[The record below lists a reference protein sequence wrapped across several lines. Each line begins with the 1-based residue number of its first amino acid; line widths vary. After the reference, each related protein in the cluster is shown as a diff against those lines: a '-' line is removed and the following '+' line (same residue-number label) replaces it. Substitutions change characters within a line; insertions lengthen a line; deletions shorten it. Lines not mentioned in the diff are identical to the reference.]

1 MSNSLRISLVTLFLQ
16 VKHKIVTMVYHE
28 EYKLMEKIKIGF
40 KFITSLIPNSI
51 QYWKSVANGTD
62 RPKDDGVRYYLRIL
76 DENQRIISDKQYST
90 MKEIVEYVYYHVIPL
105 NGMKYYLVK
114 KDPKKNKEYT
124 LTLKPGNNIKKML
137 QFS

>member
-1 MSNSLRISLVTLFLQ
+1 
-16 VKHKIVTMVYHE
+16 MVYHE
-28 EYKLMEKIKIGF
+28 EYKLMEKMKIGF
-40 KFITSLIPNSI
+40 KFIKSLIPNSI

-62 RPKDDGVRYYLRIL
+62 RPKDDGVRYYLRVL
-76 DENQRIISDKQYST
+76 DENQRIIDDKEYPT
-90 MKEIVEYVYYHVIPL
+90 MKEIVEFVYYHVIPL
-105 NGMKYYLVK
+105 SGMKYYLVK